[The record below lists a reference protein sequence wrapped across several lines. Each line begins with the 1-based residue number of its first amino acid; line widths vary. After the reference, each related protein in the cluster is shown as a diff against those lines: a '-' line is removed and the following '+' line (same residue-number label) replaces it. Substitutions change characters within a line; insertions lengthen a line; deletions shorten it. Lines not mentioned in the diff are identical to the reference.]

1 LSTVWISSFGRNDFK
16 GIAASMT
23 KKDIQ
28 RNIHHLLET
37 MALAIRADKPRNT
50 SRQLMVFDME
60 DLSLKQITN
69 KSGKI
74 YLCSI
79 V

>member
-1 LSTVWISSFGRNDFK
+1 MIWK

-28 RNIHHLLET
+28 RNIHHLLEQ

-69 KSGKI
+69 KSGIESLLFPRNK
-74 YLCSI
+74 SKQ
-79 V
+79 